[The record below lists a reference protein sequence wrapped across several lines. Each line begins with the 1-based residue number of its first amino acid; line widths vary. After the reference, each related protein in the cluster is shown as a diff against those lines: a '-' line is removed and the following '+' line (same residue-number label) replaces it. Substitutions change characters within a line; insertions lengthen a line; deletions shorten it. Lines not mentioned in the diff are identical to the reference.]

1 MLCVGVGGSGRQS
14 LSRLAAF
21 ISGMQT
27 FQIEISKSYTQ
38 VRLSIMPPS
47 LHPSRIGAWSK

>member
-21 ISGMQT
+21 ISSMQT

-38 VRLSIMPPS
+38 V
-47 LHPSRIGAWSK
+47 GAAGVSGRWVQQGRFAGA

>member
-47 LHPSRIGAWSK
+47 LHPSRIGA